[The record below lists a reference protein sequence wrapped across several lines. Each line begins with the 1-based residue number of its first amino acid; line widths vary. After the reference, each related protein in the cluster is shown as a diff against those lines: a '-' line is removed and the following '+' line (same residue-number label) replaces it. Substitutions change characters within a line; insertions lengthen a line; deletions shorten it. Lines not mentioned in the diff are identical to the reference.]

1 VHFYSSPHRV
11 LPVSSPSCSL
21 SPSFSLPPSLPL
33 LSICLSPLRV
43 LSSVPRRFSRRRPS
57 DRAAPRRV
65 VFRIRTRSQNSSPAR
80 TAPPGASQPRKTATA
95 GDSDMCVAPVLC
107 PAVVTVAIRRSSLLL
122 CARYTP
128 CARLTCCDRHCC
140 RAAAVTRRSRDC
152 TLRCISSTMPPPA
165 KCCEYLTHCENP
177 I

>member
-1 VHFYSSPHRV
+1 V
-11 LPVSSPSCSL
+11 LPLSIFLSPPPL
-21 SPSFSLPPSLPL
+21 PSPSFYLSLSLARSLFCPA
-33 LSICLSPLRV
+33 SV
-43 LSSVPRRFSRRRPS
+43 LSSTTVGSRRTAS
-57 DRAAPRRV
+57 CRV
-65 VFRIRTRSQNSSPAR
+65 SYPNQNSSPAR

-107 PAVVTVAIRRSSLLL
+107 PAVITVAIRRSSLLL

-128 CARLTCCDRHCC
+128 CTRLTCCDRHCC
-140 RAAAVTRRSRDC
+140 CAAAVTRRSRGC